1 MPLLG
6 SSPRAS
12 GCGLAFVDVGFS
24 LRFGGF
30 ARLHAYD
37 SSRSSQNGR
46 FRAFGFRWLRV
57 CEGIIGVD
65 E

>member
-1 MPLLG
+1 MPLTIGVGFKSLG
-6 SSPRAS
+6 FRLC
-12 GCGLAFVDVGFS
+12 GCCGLC
-24 LRFGGF
+24 RF

-57 CEGIIGVD
+57 CEGIIRVD